1 MASLFAVR
9 KAEQQKNA
17 AALKAL
23 DFTPPAVSK
32 PSSTASTATTKTKS
46 TVPKKRP
53 APKRE
58 LPPRE
63 PTRARSTRMAAA
75 TGQQRTDEEIQAIAE
90 ANVKEEEEEKER
102 LRIAKHGSRALEALT
117 GVTGS
122 LETQQLQE
130 EFERLANYVADTT
143 KQPVSPAKPS
153 PSKTR
158 RGASG
163 SPQKA
168 GGATGLGSANV
179 DTKAPQ
185 KIVKSVKHRA
195 TVKIIPDRI
204 YSMLVFAGDKKGHI
218 GLWDATNAGTLIS
231 AATNGSIRD
240 AAKNDNEDEEEEEEV
255 LTPDRGHHY
264 HWQGHLQNTVSQL
277 KLAPNDPHKLYSSSY
292 DCTLRCRDFTKDVDY
307 EIMDLDRFDESEA
320 LVHSFDFTPSGRV
333 LYAVDNNGGMVRRD
347 LRQKMEKAER
357 WYIDRAK
364 VGCISINPANENM
377 AVTAHL
383 KKEMKLWDLRKFT
396 TSAQETSLEDQMD
409 EALLASYSYR
419 NACSSA
425 YFDWTGTKILST
437 CYDDYLRSKSIP
449 TMSPTRM
456 HSPDSKGVPDLQ
468 SGTLIRGRPNPW
480 SRPSNLR
487 PRSDMTVKVFG
498 RYVSVFRA
506 QWIHSPLIPSS
517 FTIGNMKR
525 YLDVYSADGTNIAH
539 LADEMITAVP
549 AVTAAHPTLGQA
561 RLYGGSASGKIS
573 FFKQVE

>member
-1 MASLFAVR
+1 MMASLFAVR

-17 AALKAL
+17 DALKAL
-23 DFTPPAVSK
+23 DFNPPAVSK

-46 TVPKKRP
+46 TVPRKRP

-58 LPPRE
+58 LPSRE

-75 TGQQRTDEEIQAIAE
+75 AGQQRTDEQIQAIAE
-90 ANVKEEEEEKER
+90 ANAKEEEEEKER
-102 LRIAKHGSRALEALT
+102 LRVAKHGSRSLDAMT

-122 LETQQLQE
+122 LETEQLQE
-130 EFERLANYVADTT
+130 EFKRLANYVAETT
-143 KQPVSPAKPS
+143 NRSASSAKSS

-158 RGASG
+158 RAPSS
-163 SPQKA
+163 SPQKG
-168 GGATGLGSANV
+168 GGATELGPANV
-179 DTKAPQ
+179 DTKALQ
-185 KIVKSVKHRA
+185 TIIKSVEHRA

-204 YSMLVFAGDKKGHI
+204 YSMVVHPDQTRDLVFAGDKKGHI
-218 GLWDATNAGTLIS
+218 GLWDATNAGNLIL
-231 AATNGSIRD
+231 AASNGSIRD
-240 AAKNDNEDEEEEEEV
+240 GAKNDIEDEEDEEEV
-255 LTPDRGHHY
+255 FTPDRGNHY

-307 EIMDLDRFDESEA
+307 EIVDLDRFDESEA
-320 LVHSFDFTPSGRV
+320 LVHSFDFTPSGHV

-347 LRQKMEKAER
+347 LRQKMDKAER

-364 VGCISINPANENM
+364 VGCISINPANENV

-396 TSAQETSLEDQMD
+396 TSAQETSAEDQMED
-409 EALLASYSYR
+409 ALLASYSYR

-437 CYDDYLRSKSIP
+437 CYDDYLRIWDIDPKKTEPVVKTFEPSTK
-449 TMSPTRM
+449 
-456 HSPDSKGVPDLQ
+456 
-468 SGTLIRGRPNPW
+468 IRH
-480 SRPSNLR
+480 
-487 PRSDMTVKVFG
+487 DCQVG

-506 QWIHSPLIPSS
+506 QWIHSPLLPSS

-525 YLDVYSADGTNIAH
+525 YLDVYSADGTNVAH

-549 AVTAAHPTLGQA
+549 AVTAAHPTLGEV

-573 FFKQVE
+573 FFKGVD